1 MYSKDASI
9 VEDSLEYTLEYTLE
23 LAYASSHLAQLVCG
37 STCGNAKISK
47 FYKITS
53 VVVKADLQQRGGH

>member
-1 MYSKDASI
+1 MHSKDASI
-9 VEDSLEYTLEYTLE
+9 VEDSLEYTYRRIEDTTWSVLW
-23 LAYASSHLAQLVCG
+23 SVCG

-53 VVVKADLQQRGGH
+53 VVVKADLQTRGGH